1 MAIVLVDYH
10 KGNIRSVQRG
20 LQVVGAQVLVSD
32 NPEDVRQA
40 EAVVL
45 PGVGAYRDASD
56 TLQELG
62 LMEALREVCS
72 EGVPFLGICL
82 GMHLMFEGGIE
93 HASAENPAPGLGL
106 LPGVVGRVSAQDA
119 EGRHFKVPHVGW
131 NSVHSAQG
139 TPGSCASAAAPA
151 CAGEGECP
159 AGEAQDLVRDF
170 AFARALFEGIRPGE
184 FFYFTHSFQAP
195 EGEGTVARTCHAQWF
210 PSAVVVPGRP
220 QFGVQFHPEKSSD
233 AGAALLRNFVR
244 IANG

>member
-20 LQVVGAQVLVSD
+20 LQAAGAQVLVSD
-32 NPEDVRQA
+32 SPEDVRRA

-62 LMEALREVCS
+62 LMGALRDACDR
-72 EGVPFLGICL
+72 GVPFLGICL
-82 GMHLMFEGGIE
+82 GMHLMFEGGEE
-93 HASAENPAPGLGL
+93 HASASSPAPGLGL
-106 LPGVVGRVSAQDA
+106 LPGVVGRVSPEDA

-131 NSVHSAQG
+131 NSVHPAQG
-139 TPGSCASAAAPA
+139 AQGSAL
-151 CAGEGECP
+151 
-159 AGEAQDLVRDF
+159 AQL
-170 AFARALFEGIRPGE
+170 LFEGIDPGE

-195 EGEGTVARTCHAQWF
+195 EGEGTIARTRHAQWF
-210 PSAVVVPGRP
+210 PSAVAVPGNP

-233 AGAALLRNFVR
+233 AGAVLLRNFVR
-244 IANG
+244 IANGERGQ